1 MVKKGFP
8 HFGISQSGA
17 FIADLKNYNL
27 PDFILTLIAKECDS
41 DLLERGRIDD
51 RLTSMNDASL
61 ELLHRVFVDCDEDK
75 AGKYG
80 QFRFYSYVS
89 SMYHKSEILIND
101 TIPGKSGKN
110 HKIPIAV
117 KMNGMYIAIG
127 FNKAKGGSVTKK
139 DVNKF
144 YLVATDVKNGEHG
157 TQLIDAVLGSSVGFK
172 GEAIVELEKL
182 SKTGQKDPENK
193 LNFKTANFEN
203 RIYSVTKC
211 WFESTNF
218 FFFTYLRYGLYLKR
232 PPASIILLIRSGN
245 GFMAYVWFFV
255 RFFISFLLVSI
266 SSSSFSEMLA
276 YVFSSISIGSK

>member
-61 ELLHRVFVDCDEDK
+61 ELLHRVFVDCDEDE

-172 GEAIVELEKL
+172 GEAIVELENL
-182 SKTGQKDPENK
+182 SKMEQKDLGNK

-211 WFESTNF
+211 
-218 FFFTYLRYGLYLKR
+218 
-232 PPASIILLIRSGN
+232 
-245 GFMAYVWFFV
+245 
-255 RFFISFLLVSI
+255 
-266 SSSSFSEMLA
+266 
-276 YVFSSISIGSK
+276 